1 MCPSAKDTEYLL
13 VNKMVEDTVFVAR
26 QIETLLYGSY
36 EGRLAIHLYTE
47 SEDMLESIEPTM
59 HVDIKSLLMVMQDLK
74 ERLLEGEVE
83 SYQ

>member
-1 MCPSAKDTEYLL
+1 M
-13 VNKMVEDTVFVAR
+13 
-26 QIETLLYGSY
+26 
-36 EGRLAIHLYTE
+36 YTE